1 MVGKRTV
8 KGCTDKVNR
17 VSVAK
22 NLFLQKTPDRL
33 YFKDSG
39 KSLILDPSVLVKVA
53 TGPFNKS
60 LGPFHIQGGSQL
72 NRPSSIN
79 WQGTN
84 GVIWQ
89 AGDDMG
95 MAVRDCLKSRCTNG
109 LTDGEIAY
117 PFDICFEDSDDLL
130 D

>member
-1 MVGKRTV
+1 M
-8 KGCTDKVNR
+8 
-17 VSVAK
+17 
-22 NLFLQKTPDRL
+22 
-33 YFKDSG
+33 
-39 KSLILDPSVLVKVA
+39 LVKVA
-53 TGPFNKS
+53 TGPFNKG

-72 NRPSSIN
+72 NRPSPIN

-95 MAVRDCLKSRCTNG
+95 MAVRDCLKGRCTNG
-109 LTDGEIAY
+109 LADGEIAY
-117 PFDICFEDSDDLL
+117 PFNICFEDSDDLL